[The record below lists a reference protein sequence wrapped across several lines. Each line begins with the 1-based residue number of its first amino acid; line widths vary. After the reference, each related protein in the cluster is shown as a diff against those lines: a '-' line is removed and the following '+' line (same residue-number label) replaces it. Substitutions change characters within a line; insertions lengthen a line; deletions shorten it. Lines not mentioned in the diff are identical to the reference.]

1 MARIFGTGFENQDLS
16 MFSQAPSSKL
26 VSSDE
31 LGMSGDYCLKMDL
44 INAYAQI
51 MLPQQKTELFIAFKF
66 RPFHG
71 IGKVNLIIGFYDYA
85 SDLTGGLIINSSSKL
100 QFCLS
105 GSTGITS
112 GSKTILP
119 NVTYT
124 IEIHYIPLNTGGTFI
139 VKVDGVEDI
148 NYTGDTTYGLENCNS
163 IRFGYYYPSTI
174 YTYSYFDDIIIDD
187 ADWIGLGHVFVGG
200 AITGA
205 GSSTQWTS
213 STAATNY
220 ANVDEIPYSDTD
232 YNSTNT
238 TDALDLYTLNDCLN
252 GLDVASVSGVYLN
265 IRTSYE
271 GGPTPTG
278 IQPALKSDV
287 TTGYAATISLSASF
301 FNQQKIFEINPNTA
315 ATFTTSDFTNGI
327 EVGVKAVV

>member
-1 MARIFGTGFENQDLS
+1 
-16 MFSQAPSSKL
+16 
-26 VSSDE
+26 
-31 LGMSGDYCLKMDL
+31 
-44 INAYAQI
+44 
-51 MLPQQKTELFIAFKF
+51 
-66 RPFHG
+66 
-71 IGKVNLIIGFYDYA
+71 
-85 SDLTGGLIINSSSKL
+85 
-100 QFCLS
+100 
-105 GSTGITS
+105 
-112 GSKTILP
+112 
-119 NVTYT
+119 
-124 IEIHYIPLNTGGTFI
+124 
-139 VKVDGVEDI
+139 
-148 NYTGDTTYGLENCNS
+148 
-163 IRFGYYYPSTI
+163 
-174 YTYSYFDDIIIDD
+174 
-187 ADWIGLGHVFVGG
+187 LGHVFVGG